1 MLHESNKLHKCSN
14 LYSLVHLL
22 LLPAHHHEPPPHG
35 VEGVGHGDG
44 AGGHGL
50 RDAEPRQDAR
60 LLARKLLGRVVGA
73 EVDSTVDDDTLNVNF
88 MVSRMLTYYYSEAA
102 FAVCL
107 LEIFI

>member
-1 MLHESNKLHKCSN
+1 MLHEFNKLNKSTN

-22 LLPAHHHEPPPHG
+22 LLSAHHHEPPPDG

-73 EVDSTVDDDTLNVNF
+73 EVDGTVDDDTLNVNF
-88 MVSRMLTYYYSEAA
+88 MVFTMLIT
-102 FAVCL
+102 
-107 LEIFI
+107 

>member
-1 MLHESNKLHKCSN
+1 MLHESNKLHKYPN
-14 LYSLVHLL
+14 VYSLVHLL

-73 EVDSTVDDDTLNVNF
+73 EVDSTVDDDTLNINF
-88 MVSRMLTYYYSEAA
+88 MVTYYYSEAA

>member
-1 MLHESNKLHKCSN
+1 MHELKLSQHHKASN

-60 LLARKLLGRVVGA
+60 LLARKLLGRVVGT
-73 EVDSTVDDDTLNVNF
+73 EVDSTVDDDTLNVNVIIF
-88 MVSRMLTYYYSEAA
+88 LQYYLDVSIVY
-102 FAVCL
+102 L
-107 LEIFI
+107 LRYLYEH